1 LGEPLTKD
9 LTAQA
14 WRTALDPRGAWVPA
28 VLAAADRR
36 LTEVRRHVGD
46 AGGLVIASDQTA
58 ARAYAD
64 QLASVSGQRPT
75 LVVSDERGASERIEA
90 FARSTE
96 RWMVAVRM
104 VSEGVDIPRLSV
116 GVYATSA
123 STPLFFA
130 QAVGRF
136 VRGRR
141 RGETASIF
149 LPSVPSLLEHAAA
162 LEAERDHVLGR
173 RIDGDDLWS
182 AEDALLAQ
190 AEGTATESGPDDQL
204 AFEALES
211 EATFDRVLFDGG
223 EFGTHA
229 AAGSDEEEEYLGIPG
244 LLEPDQVVTVLRARQ
259 AEQVAAR
266 SRRRDAPSPAA
277 PTASETQRALRK
289 ELNGLV
295 GAWHHRTGQPHG
307 TIHAELTRSTGG
319 PPAAL
324 ADAET
329 LQRRVITIRGWA
341 VGRG

>member
-1 LGEPLTKD
+1 MST
-9 LTAQA
+9 
-14 WRTALDPRGAWVPA
+14 PR
-28 VLAAADRR
+28 RR
-36 LTEVRRHVGD
+36 RR
-46 AGGLVIASDQTA
+46 
-58 ARAYAD
+58 
-64 QLASVSGQRPT
+64 
-75 LVVSDERGASERIEA
+75 
-90 FARSTE
+90 
-96 RWMVAVRM
+96 
-104 VSEGVDIPRLSV
+104 
-116 GVYATSA
+116 
-123 STPLFFA
+123 PLFFA

-149 LPSVPSLLEHAAA
+149 VPSVPTLLEHAAA

-173 RIDGDDLWS
+173 RSDGDDLWS
-182 AEDALLAQ
+182 PEDALLAR
-190 AEGTATESGPDDQL
+190 AERVATEAGDDDQL

-211 EATFDRVLFDGG
+211 EASFDRVLFDGG

-266 SRRRDAPSPAA
+266 SRRTQA
-277 PTASETQRALRK
+277 PTPAGPSASETQRALRK

-295 GAWHHRTGQPHG
+295 GAWHHRSGQPHG
-307 TIHAELTRSTGG
+307 TIHAELTRTTGG

-324 ADAET
+324 ADADT
-329 LQRRVITIRGWA
+329 LQRRVITIRAWA

>member
-1 LGEPLTKD
+1 
-9 LTAQA
+9 
-14 WRTALDPRGAWVPA
+14 
-28 VLAAADRR
+28 
-36 LTEVRRHVGD
+36 
-46 AGGLVIASDQTA
+46 
-58 ARAYAD
+58 
-64 QLASVSGQRPT
+64 
-75 LVVSDERGASERIEA
+75 
-90 FARSTE
+90 
-96 RWMVAVRM
+96 M

-116 GVYATSA
+116 GVYATST

-173 RIDGDDLWS
+173 RADEDGIWS

-190 AEGTATESGPDDQL
+190 AERAATEVGPDDQL

-211 EATFDRVLFDGG
+211 EATFDRVLYDGG

-266 SRRRDAPSPAA
+266 SRRREAPGPVVADRVGDPACAAQGAQRAGRCVAPPHGPAA
-277 PTASETQRALRK
+277 RDDPRRARPQHGRAACRPGRRRDAAAPGDHDP
-289 ELNGLV
+289 GL
-295 GAWHHRTGQPHG
+295 GG
-307 TIHAELTRSTGG
+307 RSGLM
-319 PPAAL
+319 A
-324 ADAET
+324 
-329 LQRRVITIRGWA
+329 R
-341 VGRG
+341 